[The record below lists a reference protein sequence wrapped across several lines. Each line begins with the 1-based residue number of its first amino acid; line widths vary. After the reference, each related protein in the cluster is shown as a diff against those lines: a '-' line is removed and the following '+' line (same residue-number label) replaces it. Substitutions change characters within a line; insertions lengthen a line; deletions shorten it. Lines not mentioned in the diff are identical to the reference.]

1 MRGGQGPQRLTDFSP
16 VTSQP
21 PLSSPDT
28 PARAPGDAPLLAPFR
43 GLRPIQSAA
52 AGIIAPPYD
61 VMTTDEARALAQG
74 RDYCFL
80 KVSRPEI
87 TMPAGSDPHSVDA
100 YAAARAALRR
110 MIEAGV
116 LIRDEVPAYYVYR
129 IADGE
134 HVQTGLAAAAPVAA
148 YETGFIKRHE
158 FTRPDRELD
167 RAHQIDA
174 VNAQTGPV
182 LAIHRR
188 APAFEAL
195 LEAATHA
202 APDCDVTV
210 DGVRHTVWAVTDPET
225 VAAISAA
232 AEALDALYIA
242 DGHHRSA
249 AAARVAAMRRE
260 ANPNHRG
267 DEPYNAFLVIT
278 FPDDQVRVLDY
289 NRVVYDLN
297 GLTPEAF
304 LTQVG
309 EAFEVAPSDGPARP
323 ARVHEFGLYVAG
335 SWYRLTLKT
344 PPPDDADVLARLD
357 VTLLAEHILGPILG
371 IGDPRED
378 MRVDFVGGARGLDW
392 LQHLVDNGPMVAAFA
407 LYPTQVSTLLE
418 VADAGGIMPP
428 KSTWFEPKL
437 ADGLISYP
445 LD

>member
-1 MRGGQGPQRLTDFSP
+1 

-21 PLSSPDT
+21 TASTHSN
-28 PARAPGDAPLLAPFR
+28 PATAPGDAPLLAPFR
-43 GLRPIQSAA
+43 GLRPTQAAA

-61 VMTTDEARALAQG
+61 VMTTDEARRFAEG
-74 RDYCFL
+74 REFCFF

-87 TMPAGSDPHSVDA
+87 TLPLGSDPHGGEA
-100 YAAARAALRR
+100 YAAARAALRGMR
-110 MIEAGV
+110 EAGV
-116 LIRDEVPAYYVYR
+116 LVRDTEPAYYVYR
-129 IADGE
+129 ISDGA

-148 YETGFIKRHE
+148 YETGFIRRHE

-188 APAFEAL
+188 APAFETL
-195 LEAATHA
+195 LEAATAA

-210 DGVRHTVWAVTDPET
+210 EGVRHTVWAVTDDET
-225 VAAISAA
+225 VAAIGAA
-232 AEALDALYIA
+232 AEGLDALYIA

-249 AAARVAAMRRE
+249 AAARVAASRRE
-260 ANPNHRG
+260 ANPDHRG
-267 DEPYNAFLVIT
+267 DEAYNAFLVVT

-289 NRVVYDLN
+289 NRVVHDLN
-297 GLTPEAF
+297 GLSAQAF
-304 LTQVG
+304 LERVAA
-309 EAFEVAPSDGPARP
+309 AFTVAPSDGPARP
-323 ARVHEFGLYVAG
+323 AGAHEFGLYVDG
-335 SWYRLTLKT
+335 CWYRLGLRE
-344 PPPDDADVLARLD
+344 PPAGDADVLARLD
-357 VTLLAEHILGPILG
+357 VSLLADRLLGPILN

-378 MRVDFVGGARGLDW
+378 MRVDFVGGARGLER
-392 LQHLVDNGPMVAAFA
+392 LEALVDDGPMAAAFA
-407 LYPTQVSTLLE
+407 LYPTQVETLLE

>member
-1 MRGGQGPQRLTDFSP
+1 MAAKIKRPRAVTPQPTA
-16 VTSQP
+16 
-21 PLSSPDT
+21 SSRTT
-28 PARAPGDAPLLAPFR
+28 PASGDAPLLAPFR
-43 GLRPIQSAA
+43 GLRPTQAAA

-61 VMTTDEARALAQG
+61 VMTTDEARQFADG
-74 RDYCFL
+74 REYCFF

-87 TMPAGSDPHSVDA
+87 TMAPGSDPHGTDA
-100 YAAARAALRR
+100 YAAAGSALRR
-110 MIEAGV
+110 MVEAGV
-116 LIRDEVPAYYVYR
+116 LIRDQTPAYYVYR

-148 YETGFIKRHE
+148 YETGFIRRHE

-188 APAFEAL
+188 DPAFEAL
-195 LEAATHA
+195 LDAATAA
-202 APDCDVTV
+202 APDCDVSV
-210 DGVRHTVWAVTDPET
+210 DGVRHTVWVVADPET
-225 VAAISAA
+225 VAAIAAA

-260 ANPNHRG
+260 ANPGHRG
-267 DEPYNAFLVIT
+267 DEAYNGFLVIT

-297 GLTPEAF
+297 GLTVETFLAQVAGAF
-304 LTQVG
+304 TVT
-309 EAFEVAPSDGPARP
+309 PSEGPARP
-323 ARVHEFGLYVAG
+323 AGVYEFGLYVG
-335 SWYRLTLKT
+335 GRWYRLNLLE
-344 PPPDDADVLARLD
+344 PPAADADVLVRLD
-357 VTLLAEHILGPILG
+357 VSLLADRLLGPILG

-378 MRVDFVGGARGLDW
+378 MRVDFVGGARGLEW
-392 LQHLVDNGPMVAAFA
+392 LEHLVDDGPMAAAFA
-407 LYPTQVSTLLE
+407 LYPTQVATLLE
-418 VADAGGIMPP
+418 VADAGAIMPP

>member
-1 MRGGQGPQRLTDFSP
+1 

-21 PLSSPDT
+21 SPSNPDT

-43 GLRPIQSAA
+43 GLRPTKAAA

-61 VMTTDEARALAQG
+61 VITTDEARTYAEG
-74 RDYCFL
+74 RDYCFF

-87 TMPAGSDPHSVDA
+87 AMPPGSDPHSAEA
-100 YAAARAALRR
+100 YAAAREALKR

-116 LIRDEVPAYYVYR
+116 LIRDEAPAYYVYR

-134 HVQTGLAAAAPVAA
+134 HVQTGLAGGAPVAA
-148 YETGFIKRHE
+148 YETGFIRRHE
-158 FTRPDRELD
+158 FTRLDRELD

-195 LEAATHA
+195 LEEAAKA

-210 DGVRHTVWAVTDPET
+210 DGVRHTIWAITDPKT
-225 VAAISAA
+225 VAEISAA

-249 AAARVAAMRRE
+249 AAARVAASRRE

-267 DEPYNAFLVIT
+267 DEAYNGFLVIT

-304 LTQVG
+304 LAQVAD
-309 EAFEVAPSDGPARP
+309 AFEVSPSDAPARP
-323 ARVHEFGLYVAG
+323 AGVHEFGLYVAG
-335 SWYRLTLKT
+335 GWYRLTLKD
-344 PPPDDADVLARLD
+344 PPADDTDVLARLD
-357 VTLLAEHILGPILG
+357 VTLLAERLLGPILG

-392 LQHLVDNGPMVAAFA
+392 LQHLVDNGPMTAAFA

>member
-1 MRGGQGPQRLTDFSP
+1 

-21 PLSSPDT
+21 SLSSHDT

-43 GLRPIQSAA
+43 GLRPTPAAA

-61 VMTTDEARALAQG
+61 VMTTDEARAFAQG
-74 RDYCFL
+74 RDYCFF

-87 TMPAGSDPHSVDA
+87 TMPPGSDPHGVDA

-110 MIEAGV
+110 MLNAGV
-116 LIRDEVPAYYVYR
+116 LIRDEAPAYYVYR

-188 APAFEAL
+188 APEFEAL
-195 LEAATHA
+195 LEASTKA

-210 DGVRHTVWAVTDPET
+210 DDVRHTVWAVTDADT
-225 VAAISAA
+225 VEAISAA

-278 FPDDQVRVLDY
+278 CPDDQVRVLDY

-304 LTQVG
+304 LKEVG
-309 EAFEVAPSDGPARP
+309 EAFDVTPSDGPARP
-323 ARVHEFGLYVAG
+323 AGIHEFGLYVAG
-335 SWYRLTLKT
+335 GWYRLILKD
-344 PPPDDADVLARLD
+344 PPAKDADVLARLD
-357 VTLLAEHILGPILG
+357 VTLLADRLLGPVLG

-392 LQHLVDNGPMVAAFA
+392 LQHLVDNGPMAAAFA

>member
-1 MRGGQGPQRLTDFSP
+1 

-21 PLSSPDT
+21 SPKSHDT

-43 GLRPIQSAA
+43 GLRPVREAA

-61 VMTTDEARALAQG
+61 VMTTDEARHFADG
-74 RDYCFL
+74 REYCFF

-87 TMPAGSDPHSVDA
+87 TMPPGSDPHGAEA

-116 LIRDEVPAYYVYR
+116 LIRDEKPSYYVYR

-148 YETGFIKRHE
+148 YETGFIRRHE

-167 RAHQIDA
+167 RARQIDA

-195 LEAATHA
+195 LEAAAKA

-210 DGVRHTVWAVTDPET
+210 DGVRHMVWVVSDPGT
-225 VAAISAA
+225 VAAIGAA

-260 ANPNHRG
+260 SNPHHRG

-297 GLTPEAF
+297 GLTPNAF
-304 LTQVG
+304 LERAAG
-309 EAFEVAPSDGPARP
+309 AFTVAPSDGPARP
-323 ARVHEFGLYVAG
+323 AGLHEFGLYLPG
-335 SWYRLTLKT
+335 QWYRLALRE
-344 PPPDDADVLARLD
+344 PPPADADVLARLD
-357 VTLLAEHILGPILG
+357 VTLLADRLLGPILG

-392 LQHLVDNGPMVAAFA
+392 LQYLVDEGPMAAAFA
-407 LYPTQVSTLLE
+407 LYPTQVATLLE

>member
-1 MRGGQGPQRLTDFSP
+1 

-21 PLSSPDT
+21 SPSNPDT
-28 PARAPGDAPLLAPFR
+28 PQRAPGDAPLLAPFR
-43 GLRPIQSAA
+43 GLRPTQAAA

-61 VMTTDEARALAQG
+61 VITTDEARAYAEG
-74 RDYCFL
+74 RDYCFF

-87 TMPAGSDPHSVDA
+87 TMPAGSDPHSAEA

-116 LIRDEVPAYYVYR
+116 LIRDETPAYYVYR

-134 HVQTGLAAAAPVAA
+134 HVQTGLAGGAPVAA
-148 YETGFIKRHE
+148 YETGFIRRHE
-158 FTRPDRELD
+158 FTRLDRELD

-195 LEAATHA
+195 LEEAAKA

-210 DGVRHTVWAVTDPET
+210 DGVRHTIWAVTDSET
-225 VAAISAA
+225 VAAISEA

-249 AAARVAAMRRE
+249 AAARVAASRRE

-267 DEPYNAFLVIT
+267 DEPYNGFLVIT

-304 LTQVG
+304 LAQVG
-309 EAFEVAPSDGPARP
+309 DAFEVSPSDGPARP

-335 SWYRLTLKT
+335 QWYRLTLKD
-344 PPPDDADVLARLD
+344 PPAADADVLARLD
-357 VTLLAEHILGPILG
+357 VTLLAERLLEPVLG
-371 IGDPRED
+371 IGDARED

-392 LQHLVDNGPMVAAFA
+392 LQHLVDDGPMAAAFA

>member
-1 MRGGQGPQRLTDFSP
+1 M
-16 VTSQP
+16 TSQP
-21 PLSSPDT
+21 SASRPDT
-28 PARAPGDAPLLAPFR
+28 PARAPGDAPLLSPFR
-43 GLRPIQSAA
+43 GLRPTRAAA
-52 AGIIAPPYD
+52 AGIVAPPYD
-61 VMTTDEARALAQG
+61 VMTTDEARHFAQG
-74 RDYCFL
+74 REFCFF

-87 TMPAGSDPHSVDA
+87 AMAPGSDPHSVEA
-100 YAAARAALRR
+100 YAVARAALRR
-110 MIEAGV
+110 MTEAGV
-116 LIRDEVPAYYVYR
+116 LLRDPDPAFYVYR

-148 YETGFIKRHE
+148 YETGFIRRHE

-195 LEAATHA
+195 LEVATAA
-202 APDCDVTV
+202 APDCDVTA
-210 DGVRHTVWAVTDPET
+210 DGVRHTVWAVTDPEA
-225 VAAISAA
+225 VAAIAAA

-260 ANPNHRG
+260 ANRDHRG
-267 DEPYNAFLVIT
+267 DEPYNAFLVVT

-297 GLTPEAF
+297 RLSVAAF
-304 LTQVG
+304 LEQVG
-309 EAFEVAPSDGPARP
+309 EAFTVTPSDGPARP
-323 ARVHEFGLYVAG
+323 AGVHDFGLYVG
-335 SWYRLTLKT
+335 GGWYRLALKE
-344 PPPDDADVLARLD
+344 PPPAGADVLARLD
-357 VTLLAEHILGPILG
+357 VTLLADRLLEPVLG

-378 MRVDFVGGARGLDW
+378 MRVDFVGGARGLEW
-392 LQHLVDNGPMVAAFA
+392 LEHLVDEGPMAAAFA
-407 LYPTQVSTLLE
+407 LYPTQVATLLE

>member
-1 MRGGQGPQRLTDFSP
+1 MRPRTVAMIKRPLAVTPQPTA
-16 VTSQP
+16 
-21 PLSSPDT
+21 SSRTT
-28 PARAPGDAPLLAPFR
+28 PASAPGDAPLLAPFR
-43 GLRPIQSAA
+43 GLRPTQAAA

-61 VMTTDEARALAQG
+61 VMTTDEARQFAEG
-74 RDYCFL
+74 REYCFF

-87 TMPAGSDPHSVDA
+87 TMAQGADPHSTDA
-100 YAAARAALRR
+100 YDAARSALRR

-116 LIRDEVPAYYVYR
+116 LIRDEAPAYYVYR

-148 YETGFIKRHE
+148 YETGFIRRHE

-188 APAFEAL
+188 EPAFEAL
-195 LEAATHA
+195 LEAATA
-202 APDCDVTV
+202 ATPDCDVMV
-210 DGVRHTVWAVTDPET
+210 DGVRHTVWAVTDRDT
-225 VAAISAA
+225 VAAIGAS

-260 ANPNHRG
+260 ANPGHRG
-267 DEPYNAFLVIT
+267 DEAYNGFLVVT

-297 GLTPEAF
+297 GLTVEAF
-304 LTQVG
+304 LAQVAG
-309 EAFEVAPSDGPARP
+309 AFKVTPSEGPARP
-323 ARVHEFGLYVAG
+323 AGVHEFGLCVG
-335 SWYRLTLKT
+335 GNWYRLGLKE
-344 PPPDDADVLARLD
+344 PPAAGADVLSRLD
-357 VTLLAEHILGPILG
+357 VSLLADRLLGPILG

-378 MRVDFVGGARGLDW
+378 MRVDFVGGARGLEW
-392 LQHLVDNGPMVAAFA
+392 LEHLVDNGPMAAAFA
-407 LYPTQVSTLLE
+407 LYPTQVATLLE